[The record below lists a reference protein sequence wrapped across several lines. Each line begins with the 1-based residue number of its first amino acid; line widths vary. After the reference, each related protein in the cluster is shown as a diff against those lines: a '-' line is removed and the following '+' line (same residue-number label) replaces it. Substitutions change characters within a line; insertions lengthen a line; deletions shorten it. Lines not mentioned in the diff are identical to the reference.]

1 MRWSEESTFSPSHA
15 GVGFRKLLKRA
26 VSSQEIS
33 DYEKEVEGIL
43 NGGVSILDAFH
54 NCGSLTFDHFNT
66 SYFLSL
72 FIDMLREII
81 IYI

>member
-26 VSSQEIS
+26 VSSEEIS
-33 DYEKEVEGIL
+33 DYEKEVEGTL

-54 NCGSLTFDHFNT
+54 NCGSFTFDHFK
-66 SYFLSL
+66 L
-72 FIDMLREII
+72 FF
-81 IYI
+81 YHFS